1 MNQRRG
7 LSRAAL
13 AAMLAVLGASRAFA
27 DNVELPHDWQLGFQP
42 AASPVREHIDALN
55 GELTIIITVITLFV
69 LCLLGYVIVRFN
81 AKRHPVPSQ
90 TSHNSLLELIWT
102 AVPVLILLAIA
113 IPSFKLMYYM
123 DRTPK
128 PDMTLKIT
136 GHQWYWTYEYP
147 DQGKLQFDSNVLSD
161 ATDAKEGK
169 PRMLA
174 VDNPVVV
181 PVGAVI
187 RVLVTSTDV
196 IHSWFMPALGVQ
208 EYAVIGR
215 ANFAWMQIDRP
226 GTFYGECNQ
235 ICGLN
240 HPFMPIE
247 VHAVSKEDFA
257 TWLAGAKKKFA
268 RRDDGTPAVQIADR
282 AAR

>member
-1 MNQRRG
+1 MARIG
-7 LSRAAL
+7 KLGTIGAALMCLAAMPAL
-13 AAMLAVLGASRAFA
+13 AA
-27 DNVELPHDWQLGFQP
+27 DELPQDWQFGFQ
-42 AASPVREHIDALN
+42 AAATPVREHIDALHN
-55 GELTIIITVITLFV
+55 ELMIIITLITLFV
-69 LCLLGYVIVRFN
+69 LGLLAYVIVRFN
-81 AKRHPVPSQ
+81 AKRHPVPTQ
-90 TSHNSLLELIWT
+90 TTHNSVLELIWT

-147 DQGKLQFDSNVLSD
+147 DSKLQFDSNVLSD
-161 ATDAKEGK
+161 EADAKAGK
-169 PRMLA
+169 PRMLG

-181 PVGAVI
+181 PVGAVVH
-187 RVLVTSTDV
+187 VLVTSTDV
-196 IHSWFMPALGVQ
+196 IHSWFMPAFGVQ

-215 ANFAWMQIDRP
+215 SNFAWMQIDRP
-226 GTFYGECNQ
+226 GTYYGECNQ

-247 VHAVSKEDFA
+247 VHAVSKDDFA
-257 TWLAGAKKKFA
+257 KWLDAAKKKFA
-268 RRDDGTPAVQIADR
+268 HNDGTATAVRMADR
-282 AAR
+282 ATQ

>member
-1 MNQRRG
+1 MGRIG
-7 LSRAAL
+7 KLGTIAAAVAGSVALSVP
-13 AAMLAVLGASRAFA
+13 AMAEQA
-27 DNVELPHDWQLGFQP
+27 EDWQLGMQQ
-42 AASPVREHIDALN
+42 AATPVREHIDALHD
-55 GELTIIITVITLFV
+55 ELLIIITLITLFV
-69 LCLLGYVIVRFN
+69 LGLLAYVIIRFN
-81 AKRHPVPSQ
+81 AKRNPVPTQ

-123 DRTPK
+123 DRTPT

-147 DQGKLQFDSNVLSD
+147 DSKLQFDSNVLSD
-161 ATDAKEGK
+161 EQDKKAGE
-169 PRMLA
+169 PRMLG
-174 VDNPVVV
+174 VDNAVVV
-181 PVGAVI
+181 PVGAVV

-215 ANFAWMQIDRP
+215 TNYAWMKIDRP
-226 GTFYGECNQ
+226 GVYYGECNQ
-235 ICGLN
+235 ICGIN

-247 VHAVSKEDFA
+247 VKAVSKDDFA
-257 TWLAGAKKKFA
+257 SWLATAKKKFA
-268 RRDDGTPAVQIADR
+268 RNDDTPPPVRVADR
-282 AAR
+282 AAQ

>member
-1 MNQRRG
+1 MGRIGKLRTM
-7 LSRAAL
+7 AAVVAGSI
-13 AAMLAVLGASRAFA
+13 AAGVPAMAEQAV
-27 DNVELPHDWQLGFQP
+27 DWQLGFQ
-42 AASPVREHIDALN
+42 AAATPVREHIDTLHD
-55 GELTIIITVITLFV
+55 ELLIIITLITLFV
-69 LCLLGYVIVRFN
+69 LGLLAYVMIRFN
-81 AKRHPVPSQ
+81 AKRHPVPTQ

-123 DRTPK
+123 DRTPT

-147 DQGKLQFDSNVLSD
+147 DSKLQFDSNVLSD
-161 ATDAKEGK
+161 EQDKKAGE
-169 PRMLA
+169 PRLLG

-181 PVGAVI
+181 PVGAVV

-215 ANFAWMQIDRP
+215 SNYRLDEDRP
-226 GTFYGECNQ
+226 GRH
-235 ICGLN
+235 L
-240 HPFMPIE
+240 
-247 VHAVSKEDFA
+247 
-257 TWLAGAKKKFA
+257 L
-268 RRDDGTPAVQIADR
+268 RRMQPDLRPQPPLHADR
-282 AAR
+282 GEGGVEG